1 MSKDIEAVIKN
12 LPTKKSS
19 GLAHYM
25 VNSSKHLKEQMLTLF
40 KFFQK
45 TKEEETLQNSL
56 YEWDSIK
63 LKSFYSKGSFQQKMQ
78 RQPTEWEKYL

>member
-25 VNSSKHLKEQMLTLF
+25 VNSSKHLKQQMLTLF

-45 TKEEETLQNSL
+45 TKEEETLKNSL
-56 YEWDSIK
+56 HEWDSIK
-63 LKSFYSKGSFQQKMQ
+63 LKSFLQQRKPSTKMQ